1 MAGFSPRYYLFIK
14 MRKFYCC
21 DKGFRETDRPEG
33 VCWVDVVTPHT
44 GDVEYLTKVE
54 QVPEMFL
61 EYLQDKDERARVE
74 RDGDWMMTIVRIPI
88 RAHGA
93 MPYVTVPLGVIS
105 HGLNRVITVCYHQ
118 NHLIDDFAEH
128 TRRKCVLFD
137 NVANFT
143 LRILYSASYWYLDFL
158 RSLTEDVIGTEKAL
172 EKSVQNDDLMMLI
185 KIQKSLVFF
194 NTSIKGNSMVL
205 ERVKKIYTDT
215 LDDDLYEDV
224 EIELRQADSTVGIY
238 SDILEGTMDSYASI
252 ISNNVNLVV
261 KRMTGLSI
269 ILMVPT
275 FVASLYGMNVDILI
289 TGRYAFWIVI
299 GIAVV
304 LTAAAFLLLRRLRWV

>member
-143 LRILYSASYWYLDFL
+143 LRILYSASYWYLAFL
-158 RSLTEDVIGTEKAL
+158 RSLTEDVIGTGKISAERRP
-172 EKSVQNDDLMMLI
+172 DDA
-185 KIQKSLVFF
+185 
-194 NTSIKGNSMVL
+194 N
-205 ERVKKIYTDT
+205 
-215 LDDDLYEDV
+215 EDSEV
-224 EIELRQADSTVGIY
+224 ARILQHLHQGELNGARTG
-238 SDILEGTMDSYASI
+238 EE
-252 ISNNVNLVV
+252 NLH
-261 KRMTGLSI
+261 RH
-269 ILMVPT
+269 P
-275 FVASLYGMNVDILI
+275 
-289 TGRYAFWIVI
+289 
-299 GIAVV
+299 
-304 LTAAAFLLLRRLRWV
+304 RR